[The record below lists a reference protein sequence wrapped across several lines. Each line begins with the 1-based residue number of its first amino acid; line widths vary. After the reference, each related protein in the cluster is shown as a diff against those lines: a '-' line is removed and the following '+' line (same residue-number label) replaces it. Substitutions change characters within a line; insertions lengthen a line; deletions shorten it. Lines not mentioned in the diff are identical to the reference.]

1 MYACVL
7 LEILQNLD
15 LLKKEY
21 KISCKIR
28 IREYCFRIKLSN
40 GDTMTYISLN
50 LVDINEKI
58 KKYLIKKYNLTI
70 EEQKNNKRKE
80 NDLVKQKFNFYY
92 DNSQNEDY
100 CEFKIYDN
108 DEKIVFSISEK
119 NIIINNNQIKK
130 ILKIFK
136 EKC

>member
-7 LEILQNLD
+7 LEILQ
-15 LLKKEY
+15 
-21 KISCKIR
+21 
-28 IREYCFRIKLSN
+28 
-40 GDTMTYISLN
+40 
-50 LVDINEKI
+50 
-58 KKYLIKKYNLTI
+58 
-70 EEQKNNKRKE
+70 
-80 NDLVKQKFNFYY
+80 
-92 DNSQNEDY
+92 
-100 CEFKIYDN
+100 N